1 MRSIIDHRVTEL
13 FHDKDRP
20 KVAHQVVVPEAHP
33 TLTHQDDLESPL
45 VGDTL
50 EELFDKMGD
59 WGDMSPEDV
68 VKDMMKDKDSEFFQ
82 YEIIRQEIKQVPL
95 TKADLKEIEEKV
107 SLAEDEE
114 DNDSK
119 RKL

>member
-1 MRSIIDHRVTEL
+1 MKTKRVQYAL
-13 FHDKDRP
+13 VKKADNSDP
-20 KVAHQVVVPEAHP
+20 A

-45 VGDTL
+45 VGETL

-82 YEIIRQEIKQVPL
+82 YEIIRQEIKAVPL
-95 TKADLKEIEEKV
+95 TKADLKEIAEKV

-114 DNDSK
+114 EAEDNDSK